1 MKNKYAK
8 KIQNIF
14 TNISQNPLIILS
26 IQIFWGSML
35 TIACVL
41 KNWWVI
47 IIAILF
53 NYWLKN
59 KGNINNIQK
68 ILIVFLPFLYLL
80 YIWTPLT
87 DGTVGNLIREMV
99 SNQ

>member
-1 MKNKYAK
+1 MKNRYAK

-14 TNISQNPLIILS
+14 VKISQKPLIILS
-26 IQIFWGSML
+26 IQIFWGCML

-47 IIAILF
+47 MIAILF

-59 KGNINNIQK
+59 KKADNNIKK
-68 ILIVFLPFLYLL
+68 ILIVVLPFLYLL
-80 YIWTPLT
+80 YIWQPLT
-87 DGTVGNLIREMV
+87 DGTVSNVIREMA
-99 SNQ
+99 SNR